1 MEQIEL
7 IVRSEDEGTR
17 LDVFINRNIDR
28 LSRSHIQK
36 MIEDGLIKVNGQNS
50 KTSLKVKRDHLV
62 EVNIPEPKK
71 LEVDAQDISIEILYE
86 DNHVAVVNKPKG
98 MVVHPACGNYSGT
111 LVNAILYKCGH
122 LSSING
128 VIRPGI
134 VHRIDKD
141 TSGVL
146 VIAKNDNAHTKL
158 SQQLKDHTMT
168 RRYIALAYGNIK
180 NQKGIIDAPIGRH
193 KNERKKMAVVKEGK
207 SAVTHFEVIES
218 LNGYTLIKA
227 SLKTG
232 RTHQIRVHMAYIGH
246 PLVGDEVYGP
256 KRPKIKAKGQMLH
269 AEVLGFIHPDTGE
282 YMEFRTPIP
291 QDFKDLLDKLRL

>member
-7 IVRSEDEGTR
+7 IVGEEDEGTR
-17 LDVFINRNIDR
+17 LDVFINRKLGK

-36 MIEDGLIKVNGQNS
+36 LIEDGMVKVNGLNS
-50 KTSLKVKRDHLV
+50 KTSLKVKRDQLV

-71 LEVDAQDISIEILYE
+71 LEVDAQDIPIEILYE
-86 DNHVAVVNKPKG
+86 DKDVAVVNKPKG

-111 LVNAILYKCGH
+111 LVNAIMYKCDK

-128 VIRPGI
+128 IIRPGI

-146 VIAKNDNAHTKL
+146 VIAKNDNAHMKL
-158 SQQLKDHTMT
+158 SQQLKNHTMT
-168 RRYIALAYGNIK
+168 RRYVALVYGDLK
-180 NQKGIIDAPIGRH
+180 NQKGIIDAPIARH
-193 KNERKKMAVVKEGK
+193 KTERKKMAVGKEGK
-207 SAVTHFEVIES
+207 SAVTHFEVIER

-227 SLKTG
+227 SLETG

-256 KRPKIKAKGQMLH
+256 KKPKIKVKGQMLH
-269 AEVLGFIHPDTGE
+269 AEVLGFTHPATGE
-282 YMEFRTPIP
+282 YMEFSAPMP
-291 QDFKDLLDKLRL
+291 QDFRDLLDKLR